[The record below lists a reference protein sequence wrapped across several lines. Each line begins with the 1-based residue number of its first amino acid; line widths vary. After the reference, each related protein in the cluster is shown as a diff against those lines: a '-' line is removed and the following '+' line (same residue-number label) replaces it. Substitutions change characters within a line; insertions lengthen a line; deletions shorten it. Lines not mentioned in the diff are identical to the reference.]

1 VAVNVRAAHDRFPGR
16 PLWVVFQPHTYSRTK
31 LLLREFA
38 EALALADRLVL
49 LDIYASRERDT
60 LGMSSDDLLPL
71 LPESGAV
78 LRPARPDDAVVAL
91 LAEHRAG
98 RLRAGA
104 VVMTFGAGDVTEVG
118 PRFLAG
124 LAE

>member
-1 VAVNVRAAHDRFPGR
+1 
-16 PLWVVFQPHTYSRTK
+16 VVFQPHTYSRTK
-31 LLLREFA
+31 LLLCEFA
-38 EALALADRLVL
+38 EALALADHLVL

-71 LPESGAV
+71 LPASREV

-98 RLRAGA
+98 RLGAGA
-104 VVMTFGAGDVTEVG
+104 VVVTFGAGDVTEVG

-124 LAE
+124 LASNDG